1 MYGEPLSYLG
11 KAEYGGANYAN
22 KNTTNLNPTY
32 TRSGAQFSVSFRIYY
47 QSVVGEDL
55 YVLGDIPELGNET
68 SMKKHPLKW
77 TEGHIWVSET
87 PLITSTTIF
96 RYQYIMID
104 SRSGA
109 KVDNDEKGIKR
120 ICDLASIETKLSSSY
135 ATLDN
140 KLDGFT
146 VSKQGNTVHI
156 GINDKWKVMRV
167 KFTVE
172 HAQLFGTQSIR
183 ITGDIPELGN
193 WNKTNPIMLH
203 PELTGRSASD
213 DLVPYSVIID
223 FAVPVLNSNFTIRY
237 SYSLWEDNTN
247 AEWEREPARTLEI
260 LPSQGYTGQ
269 LRENNTHQFVNTS
282 KVFFVNGMI
291 DKMDGFFHRDFVISQ
306 VGHLNITFGP
316 YPLTAS
322 EIQDL
327 KNHDIS
333 AVINLQSNDEM
344 AEMGVNW

>member
-1 MYGEPLSYLG
+1 
-11 KAEYGGANYAN
+11 
-22 KNTTNLNPTY
+22 
-32 TRSGAQFSVSFRIYY
+32 
-47 QSVVGEDL
+47 
-55 YVLGDIPELGNET
+55 
-68 SMKKHPLKW
+68 
-77 TEGHIWVSET
+77 
-87 PLITSTTIF
+87 
-96 RYQYIMID
+96 
-104 SRSGA
+104 
-109 KVDNDEKGIKR
+109 
-120 ICDLASIETKLSSSY
+120 
-135 ATLDN
+135 
-140 KLDGFT
+140 
-146 VSKQGNTVHI
+146 
-156 GINDKWKVMRV
+156 MRV

-203 PELTGRSASD
+203 PELTGRSTKD

-306 VGHLNITFGP
+306 VGHLNVFFGP